1 MACVLRSTDGKMR
14 RPQGVKALCAAA
26 AAMLILTGASGLAA
40 DLTIGRATEQNS
52 LDPQFSDL
60 GNDAATA
67 ENMFDSLIEFD
78 SKLRVHPSLAVSWK
92 LLDPLT
98 WEISLRPGVSF
109 TDGTPFTGNDVV
121 FSLNRARDIPN
132 SPGPL
137 ASFVRPVR
145 QTEVIDPHTL
155 RVHTDQPTPLLLDM
169 IGRIFVVPA
178 KLGASVATED
188 FSTGR
193 AMIGTGPY
201 RFKQAI
207 PGDRVVVSANDHWWG
222 GKPTFDTVTL
232 KFLPNAAARSAALLS
247 GSVDVI
253 EQIPPSDISLFQNRQ
268 DVSLF
273 SVTSTRMIYLAMDQG
288 RDDSPFITDRNGAPL
303 KVNPLKDR
311 RVRLALSKL
320 INRAAIV
327 DRVLAGAGEPAGQ
340 IVPEGMGG
348 YDASLQPVAFD
359 PDGARKLLTEAGY
372 PNGFELTVHGSN
384 NRFPNDSQVTQAV
397 GQMFSRGGLRVN
409 GVEALPYNVYAPAA
423 TARKYS
429 LFIFSFGSV
438 ASSSLNGLTGVLATY
453 DKDAGTGSLNRARY
467 SNPQFDALLRQASTE
482 LDEAKRNKLLA
493 DATRVAMDDAAI
505 LPIYWQKLYWA
516 ARKGFIVD
524 PDRGES
530 TAARFVS
537 LAR

>member
-1 MACVLRSTDGKMR
+1 VRLSGSGAALAVL
-14 RPQGVKALCAAA
+14 
-26 AAMLILTGASGLAA
+26 LTLAGAGARAA

-67 ENMFDSLIEFD
+67 ENMFDSMIEFD
-78 SKLRVHPSLAVSWK
+78 AKLRVQPSLAVSWK
-92 LLDPLT
+92 PVDPLT
-98 WEISLRPGVSF
+98 WQIDLRPGVTFS
-109 TDGTPFTGNDVV
+109 DGTPFTGNDVA

-137 ASFVRPVR
+137 ASFVRPVQ
-145 QTEVIDPHTL
+145 QTEVVDAHTL
-155 RVHTDQPTPLLLDM
+155 RVHTDQPTPLLMDM
-169 IGRIFVVPA
+169 IGRIFIVPA

-188 FSTGR
+188 FSSGR
-193 AMIGTGPY
+193 AMIGTGAY
-201 RFKQAI
+201 RFRQAI
-207 PGDRVVVSANDHWWG
+207 PGDRVVLAANEHNWR
-222 GKPTFDTVTL
+222 GKPAFDTVTL

-253 EQIPPSDISLFQNRQ
+253 EQIPPSDIALFQNRQ

-288 RDDSPFITDRNGAPL
+288 RDESPFLADTDGAPL
-303 KVNPLKDR
+303 KTNPLKDR

-327 DRVLAGAGEPAGQ
+327 ERVLAGAGEPAGQ
-340 IVPEGMGG
+340 IVPDGMGG
-348 YDASLQPVAFD
+348 HDPSLRPVAFD
-359 PDGARKLLTEAGY
+359 PQGARKLLTEAGY
-372 PNGFELTVHGSN
+372 PNGFGLTLHGSN
-384 NRFPNDSQVTQAV
+384 NRFPNDSQLTQAI

-409 GVEALPYNVYAPAA
+409 GIEVLPYNVYAPAA
-423 TARKYS
+423 TGRKYS
-429 LFIFSFGSV
+429 LFIFSYGSV
-438 ASSSLNGLTGVLATY
+438 ASSSLNGLSGVLASY

-467 SNPQFDALLRQASTE
+467 SNPEFDALLQRAGSE
-482 LDEAKRNKLLA
+482 FDETKRNRLLA

-505 LPIYWQKLYWA
+505 LPIYWQRLYWA
-516 ARKGFIVD
+516 ARKGFVVD

-530 TAARFVS
+530 TSARFVS